1 MSPTQTTVL
10 VSGLNESTR
19 RMVRSRFRDSFREA
33 TAVIIVVVILG
44 LLSLLWYF
52 RAVRDDQASYE
63 GQIVDKSITTRES
76 DEGSRIQRSLSVKLD
91 SGAEFQI
98 VVGSDLFERAN
109 VGDRMVKDENG
120 IRLLV
125 TGNP

>member
-1 MSPTQTTVL
+1 
-10 VSGLNESTR
+10 
-19 RMVRSRFRDSFREA
+19 MVGSRFRDSFRDA

-52 RAVRDDQASYE
+52 RAVRDDKASYE
-63 GQIVDKSITTRES
+63 GQIVDKSTTIWES
-76 DEGSRIQRSLSVKLD
+76 NEGSRIQRSLSVKLD
-91 SGAEFQI
+91 SGAEFQV
-98 VVGSDLFERAN
+98 VVGNDLFERAH

-125 TGNP
+125 TGSP